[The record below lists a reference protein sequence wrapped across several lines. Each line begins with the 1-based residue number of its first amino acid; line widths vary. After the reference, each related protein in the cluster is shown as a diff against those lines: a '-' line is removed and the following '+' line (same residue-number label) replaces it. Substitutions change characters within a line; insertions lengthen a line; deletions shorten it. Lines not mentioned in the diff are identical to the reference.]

1 MRAIVVALVLFAATS
16 ATARAAHA
24 TTYASPVPTFSPAPG
39 SALPADP
46 TLFLFV
52 PVWWLDDVAPQI
64 SVRDADTGATV
75 PFTAGAL
82 TRSGRLAV
90 QQLRLVA
97 RNQVIEL
104 RYNRFSAPLRYWVG
118 ASPRLERR
126 EVAIDD
132 VRYVVDRSACSYTDG
147 ARIEGTGNAIAYR
160 VEWFAGKHRAVT
172 LPPST
177 RAMYDGWRDDDAP
190 ATPAETVR
198 ARAQLAA
205 SGRVELLLGHASCF
219 GDLVDPAAFREQQ
232 EIRLV
237 ALFADG
243 SSQLLGVGPI
253 DAHRM
258 GAPTSLIGASF
269 RDAPP
274 VVALAPPVV
283 ALAPPVACPAAAPP
297 PAAEPALPLLLA
309 ALVAGAL
316 TAIGAVAGGAVV
328 AWRQRRRLARHGTLG
343 LRPPG

>member
-1 MRAIVVALVLFAATS
+1 MRAIAVALVLFAATS

-24 TTYASPVPTFSPAPG
+24 RSYASPVPTFSPAPG

-52 PVWWLDDVAPQI
+52 PVWWLDDAPQI
-64 SVRDADTGATV
+64 SVRDADTGAKV

-104 RYNRFSAPLRYWVG
+104 RYNPFSAPLRYWVG

-132 VRYVVDRSACSYTDG
+132 VRYVVVRSGCSHTDG

-219 GDLVDPAAFREQQ
+219 GDLVDPAAFLEQQ

-243 SSQLLGVGPI
+243 TSQLLGVGPV
-253 DAHRM
+253 DSHRM
-258 GAPTSLIGASF
+258 RAPTSLIGASF
-269 RDAPP
+269 RDAPTI
-274 VVALAPPVV
+274 VALPPPVV
-283 ALAPPVACPAAAPP
+283 AAAPPVACPAAAPP
-297 PAAEPALPLLLA
+297 PAPDPGRPLLLA
-309 ALVAGAL
+309 ALVAAAL
-316 TAIGAVAGGAVV
+316 TAIGAVGGGAIV
-328 AWRQRRRLARHGTLG
+328 AWRQRRRLARHGSLG